1 MIAEKRS
8 EKAASSPGLLQA
20 EKRGVSG
27 WSPRAG
33 SKKRSRPRQEGPA
46 NSSETEARNG

>member
-1 MIAEKRS
+1 MTMEKRS
-8 EKAASSPGLLQA
+8 EKAARSPGFLQA

-27 WSPRAG
+27 WTPRARL
-33 SKKRSRPRQEGPA
+33 KKRSGPRHEGPA